1 MLVKIWTILPVI
13 DTAHQTKVNKKYD
26 SISKLGIQRRFGLQG
41 EFYSCYNVHRR
52 EGLSSM
58 HRSPPALELPSLGAK
73 PLLFKRSCGVFRLM
87 WSEGIVWCMR
97 ENVEGKVECV
107 CMWAWVRV
115 AVHVTWQG
123 YISQRAAGP
132 DVWLP
137 LTVHSRRDWSGAGPT
152 PSPPFPRTKARAQL
166 KDVNSVA
173 FVAKA
178 QRHAE
183 WEIWPLPRGRLCFRT
198 PLAVSGSSG
207 QQVSERIGE
216 DGVGAGWRGVK
227 VCPKWWG
234 VQVGGGVMEEAAR
247 GTSPA
252 SNLENNKL
260 K

>member
-1 MLVKIWTILPVI
+1 M
-13 DTAHQTKVNKKYD
+13 H
-26 SISKLGIQRRFGLQG
+26 
-41 EFYSCYNVHRR
+41 YNP
-52 EGLSSM
+52 L
-58 HRSPPALELPSLGAK
+58 ALKLPSLGAK
-73 PLLFKRSCGVFRLM
+73 PLLFKVSCGAFCLM
-87 WSEGIVWCMR
+87 WSGGIVSCMR

-107 CMWAWVRV
+107 CVWVWVRA

-137 LTVHSRRDWSGAGPT
+137 LTVHSRRCWSGAGPT

-173 FVAKA
+173 FVPKA

-183 WEIWPLPRGRLCFRT
+183 WEIWPLPIVRLCFWA

-207 QQVSERIGE
+207 QRVSERMGR
-216 DGVGAGWRGVK
+216 DGVGDSWL
-227 VCPKWWG
+227 W
-234 VQVGGGVMEEAAR
+234 GGGLSQLVECTGGGYTGRVAW
-247 GTSPA
+247 SPSTA
-252 SNLENNKL
+252 SNFKHNKL